1 MKNFFKR
8 RWKGWVEMWD
18 HHEHPR
24 VLAIIRILV
33 GLVLFY
39 DFAYLWNLGLVDT
52 LFAPHTDGGISNV
65 LDRPSLPLIYQWFP
79 QSAETART
87 LHILIC
93 TSAFFFTIGLFTRTS
108 GLVLL
113 LLYAQSA
120 QIMPAGDRGID
131 LMMRNVVFLLLF
143 SRCGDWCSIDARR
156 KTGSFFGNNKI
167 APAWPRHLLI
177 LQLVVMYFAAGV
189 QKVGM
194 DWMPMSGFAGL
205 YVVLQDPA
213 VSRADF
219 SWLANWYPVTQLATA
234 TTMLF
239 EWLAPFVLLTYH
251 FRATPEKDGRV
262 RRFYQR
268 WNPHYVWVAV
278 GVFLHI
284 GIAFTLAL
292 GIFPYAMLA
301 LYPAFFHPDELEKM
315 KNRILSKTRFAPNKM
330 EKTPAISSK

>member
-1 MKNFFKR
+1 MKRFLKR
-8 RWKGWVEMWD
+8 RWQGWVDMWD
-18 HHEHPR
+18 HHEQPC
-24 VLAIIRILV
+24 VLGLIRILV
-33 GLVLFY
+33 GLVLLF
-39 DFAYLWNLGLVDT
+39 DFLYLWNLGLVDT

-87 LHILIC
+87 LHLLIC
-93 TSAFFFTIGLFTRTS
+93 ASALFFTIGFFTRTS
-108 GLVLL
+108 GIVLL

-143 SRCGDWCSIDARR
+143 SRCGDWGSVDARR
-156 KTGSFFGNNKI
+156 KTGSFFGTNAL

-205 YVVLQDPA
+205 YVVLQAPA

-251 FRATPEKDGRV
+251 FRATPEKDGRW
-262 RRFYQR
+262 RRFYKR
-268 WNPHYVWVAV
+268 WKPHYIWIAV
-278 GVFLHI
+278 GIFLHI

-315 KNRILSKTRFAPNKM
+315 KKRILSRTRFAEKDTVKRPVISNK
-330 EKTPAISSK
+330 